1 MYSLTRPGTA
11 HLLLVRKSPSPTA
24 DSEREEVIGHAA
36 IVLKKRAPWCPPCPV
51 CHEQVFVIE
60 SVIVREDYR
69 GKGLGKR
76 LMMEVEQWILA
87 NHHKMKHRAVIN
99 DDPATLTL
107 ILYPKDESVEMFYSK
122 LGYKREDSQYAGE
135 GRQYQGLVV
144 SSTPSSHLSSVS
156 SSFTRLPP
164 PPPPNPPP
172 LSSTSVSSANKVVMK
187 KHLTLRWCV
196 NRLNNLLNRAIQ
208 NECFVKVFVLEKEW
222 GWHIQ
227 KEYS

>member
-1 MYSLTRPGTA
+1 MIVFFLILCLSNTHSDKEWPRSESARIHSLTRPGTA
-11 HLLLVRKSPSPTA
+11 HLLLVRKSPTA

-36 IVLKKRAPWCPPCPV
+36 IVPERRAPWCPPCPV
-51 CHEQVFVIE
+51 CNEQVFVIE

-99 DDPATLTL
+99 DDPTTLTL
-107 ILYPKDESVEMFYSK
+107 ILYPKEESVEMFYSK
-122 LGYKREDSQYAGE
+122 LGYRREDSQYTEE
-135 GRQYQGLVV
+135 GRQYQGLV

-156 SSFTRLPP
+156 SSFPRLAPP
-164 PPPPNPPP
+164 PPPIPPP

-187 KHLTLRWCV
+187 KHLTLR
-196 NRLNNLLNRAIQ
+196 
-208 NECFVKVFVLEKEW
+208 
-222 GWHIQ
+222 
-227 KEYS
+227 